1 MCLIALAWNAEPE
14 HRLLLLAN
22 RDEYHARPSA
32 PLSWWPDM
40 PILAGRDLLEGGTWL
55 GLSRQGRVAAV
66 TNVRGA
72 DAGRRF
78 ARSRGALVTDFLRD
92 RQPAADWA
100 AALAPQAGAY
110 GGFNLLLYDGR
121 DLVYASNRPSF
132 GVALVAP
139 GIHALSNAALD
150 TPWPKVTAA
159 RTRLQWA
166 LSEQADDDRLLDS
179 MNDRHCADDT
189 DLPDTG
195 VGLSAERLLS
205 PAFIRSDAYGTRCTS
220 LLRLHSDGRV
230 LLRERRYDAAGA
242 NSGETAQ
249 QLQLAAGRAQDT
261 DG

>member
-22 RDEYHARPSA
+22 RDEFHARPSA

-55 GLSRQGRVAAV
+55 GISRLGRIAAV

-92 RQPAADWA
+92 QRPAADWA
-100 AALAPQAGAY
+100 AALAPSAGAY

-121 DLVYASNRPSF
+121 DLVYASNRPVY
-132 GVALVAP
+132 GVADVAP

-159 RTRLQWA
+159 RIRLQQA
-166 LSEQADDDRLLDS
+166 LSEQADDDTLLDA
-179 MNDRHCADDT
+179 MNDRHGAADA

-195 VGLSAERLLS
+195 VGLETERLLS
-205 PAFIRSDAYGTRCTS
+205 PAFIRSQTYGTRCTS
-220 LLRLHSDGRV
+220 LLRLRADGHV
-230 LLRERRYDAAGA
+230 LLRERRYDAEGA
-242 NSGETAQ
+242 PGGETTQ
-249 QLQLAAGRAQDT
+249 QLRLAGGAQGT